1 MYYWNKSCNYLIPE
15 ERAIMVFSKK
25 ILTIVLIVILLGAAA
40 YFIFVKQ
47 GLGGGDTPGEA
58 ESGPEQK
65 PSESPLPV
73 KVADVIRDDLIIWL
87 NSPGEA
93 VTDKHVVIKS
103 EVAGIVDRILV
114 RESQRVQKG
123 QVLLELDKR
132 EHQLQL
138 ENSEA
143 SRLEKLSKL
152 ILEQQFTSSD
162 QASAAA
168 EPEDRSILQEY
179 DQLSELFQKGMISR
193 EEYERRNKQLEVAII
208 KSGARKDEI
217 MEVSY
222 GLTQAEI
229 AVKQSRLKLEKAT
242 IRAPFSGVITNIQIS
257 TGQNV
262 SAGLELFT
270 LVNIDRIQVHAK
282 VLESE
287 IGKMKVGREVYLK
300 FSAYPGQDFMGKV
313 QAISPIVDPAD
324 KTCNVIVEMLNV
336 DQAIKPGMH
345 AEVKI
350 AAEIYNDR
358 LLVPQDAV
366 LSRNQRKLVF
376 VVEGDRAKWKYI
388 ALGLENEDFAEVL
401 PTDDPGVEIKAG
413 DQVLVDGH
421 FTIAHDARISIVQ

>member
-1 MYYWNKSCNYLIPE
+1 
-15 ERAIMVFSKK
+15 MVFSKK
-25 ILTIVLIVILLGAAA
+25 ILTIVLIVIILGAAA

-47 GLGGGDTPGEA
+47 GLGGGDTPGET

-73 KVADVIRDDLIIWL
+73 KVADVIRGDLIIWL

-93 VTDKHVVIKS
+93 VTDKHVVMKS
-103 EVAGIVDRILV
+103 ETAGIVNRILV
-114 RESQRVQKG
+114 RESQHVKQG
-123 QVLLELDKR
+123 QVLMELDKR

-152 ILEQQFTSSD
+152 ILEQQFAGSD
-162 QASAAA
+162 QSSEGAQQADQSV
-168 EPEDRSILQEY
+168 LQEY
-179 DQLSELFQKGMISR
+179 DQLSELFQKGMISQ
-193 EEYERRNKQLEVAII
+193 EEYERRSKQLEIAII
-208 KSGARKDEI
+208 TSGARKDEI
-217 MEVSY
+217 MEASY

-229 AVKQSRLKLEKAT
+229 AVKQARLNLEKAT
-242 IRAPFSGVITNIQIS
+242 IRAPFSGIITNIQVS

-262 SAGLELFT
+262 SAGVELFT

-287 IGKMKVGREVYLK
+287 IGKMKVGREVDLK
-300 FSAYPGQDFMGKV
+300 FSAYPGQDFKGKV

-350 AAEIYNDR
+350 AAEIYSDR

-421 FTIAHDARISIVQ
+421 FTIAHDARISIVQD